1 MATAPD
7 QPQAETKQPIFNR
20 LLNRNKKSGLEKTG
34 RKTYWQ
40 YIKATPIAKLR
51 QQMAAP
57 LMLFVISITAASY
70 LWYYQNRPVVIPP
83 PLADNIVPTQVI
95 AQPRNENSLVALN
108 RSEPVRVR
116 IAKVSINSATMPVGK
131 KADGTMQVPG
141 RGDITGWYTLAPTP
155 GELGPAIIVG
165 HLDQPGGPAVFW
177 RLRELVPGD
186 VIEIDRADGKTVR
199 FNVDKVEQ
207 FEQKNFPT
215 QSVYGNI
222 DHAGI
227 RLITCGGTFDREV
240 RQYTHN
246 TVVFGSMI
254 TD

>member
-1 MATAPD
+1 MASTPD
-7 QPQAETKQPIFNR
+7 QPQAESKQPLFSR
-20 LLNRNKKSGLEKTG
+20 LLSRNKKSRVEKPG
-34 RKTYWQ
+34 RKSYWQ
-40 YIKATPIAKLR
+40 YIKTTPIDELR
-51 QQMAAP
+51 RQMAAP
-57 LMLFVISITAASY
+57 FMFFVIGITAASY
-70 LWYYQNRPVVIPP
+70 LWYYQNRPIALPP
-83 PLADNIVPTQVI
+83 IADNVVPTQAI
-95 AQPRNENSLVALN
+95 AQPRNVNLTVTLT

-116 IAKVSINSATMPVGK
+116 VAKVNIDAPTMPVGR

-141 RGDITGWYTLAPTP
+141 KADITGWYTLAPTP

-165 HLDQPGGPAVFW
+165 HVDRPGGPAVFW

-207 FEQKNFPT
+207 FEQRNFPT
-215 QSVYGNI
+215 QAVYGNI

-227 RLITCGGTFDREV
+227 RLITCGGTFDREI
-240 RQYTHN
+240 RQYSHN

-254 TD
+254 VN